1 MLEPPW
7 LTAQGLDTAE
17 RILAGHLAAFGR
29 PLLAGVVSPRD
40 RRQAAQELF
49 GASRQVLAHDA
60 GSDPRLIYVNGAAL
74 QLWGFDWA
82 AMVGRPSRLTAE
94 PQERASRAQALARA
108 RELTAIS
115 NYSGVRVDRDGRR
128 FQIDRARV
136 WSLLDRDG
144 HPCGQAAS
152 FAHWWWLS

>member
-7 LTAQGLDTAE
+7 LTAEGLTMAE
-17 RILAGHLAAFGR
+17 RILAGHLVAFGR
-29 PLLAGVVSPRD
+29 PLLAGVTTLRD

-49 GASRQVLAHDA
+49 GASRQVLAHDD
-60 GSDPRLIYVNGAAL
+60 GSDPRLIYANGAAL
-74 QLWGFDWA
+74 KLWGLDWA

-94 PQERASRAQALARA
+94 PQERGARAQALARA
-108 RELTAIS
+108 REQTAIS
-115 NYSGVRVDRDGRR
+115 DYTGVRVDRDGRR
-128 FQIDRARV
+128 FQIEGARV
-136 WSLLDRDG
+136 WTLRDRNG